1 MSSKLQITSTYERR
15 NIDKAIINKPPVER
29 FAFNLSFLT
38 PDKKYNLEGKQ
49 VEKKHRLKLLNKIYS
64 LSQRDIVELVSHD
77 DKRNG
82 LEQIPESEMRDL
94 RIDPVFKRT
103 RYNSCEENY
112 WVFRLSNQGRVIGKK
127 YKKIFYIMSIDTK
140 FKQYNHGS

>member
-1 MSSKLQITSTYERR
+1 MKDEILIRQLLINPQLKDLLSTGG
-15 NIDKAIINKPPVER
+15 
-29 FAFNLSFLT
+29 LLT

-127 YKKIFYIMSIDTK
+127 YKNIFYIMSIDTK